1 VTADRGSGIL
11 YVASGAASRAEALL
25 SARSVKAVWPGIA
38 IAIITDERVDAL
50 CFDWVEVVA
59 AENDNLFKVRH
70 LARSPFDRTILL
82 DSDTYCLHPFP
93 EVFDL
98 LDRFDLAAAH
108 EAGRFATRWLDGTE
122 VFIRAADIPD
132 SFPEFNSGVI
142 AFRRQAN
149 VGKLFDR
156 WLVLVEQAR
165 AAPIPHTQ
173 DQPAFRR
180 ALYESDLRV
189 AVLPPEYNFR
199 LICSGFARGAIKLIH
214 GRWSYGPLGDTREEV
229 LATLA
234 RTFNANLGPRVFV
247 HAFGMICGHGPF
259 AIAFDDPGRTSELG
273 EIRDVA
279 AERDRYEAERDRYKV
294 EWDRCKA
301 ERARYEAERDAC
313 ITERDPLRAELDAI
327 RGSKSWRMTRPLRAI
342 RAKLF
347 SA

>member
-1 VTADRGSGIL
+1 VTANPRNGIL
-11 YVASGAASRAEALL
+11 YLASGAASRAEALL

-38 IAIITDERVDAL
+38 IAIITDKPVEAD
-50 CFDWVEVVA
+50 CFDRVEILA

-70 LARSPFDRTILL
+70 LARSPFDRTVLL
-82 DSDTYCLHPFP
+82 DSDTYCLQPFP

-108 EAGRFATRWLDGTE
+108 EAGRFASQWQDGTE

-132 SFPEFNSGVI
+132 SFPEFNSGVM

-149 VGKLFDR
+149 VRELFDR
-156 WLVLVEQAR
+156 WLVLTEQAR
-165 AAPIPHTQ
+165 AASIPYTQ

-214 GRWSYGPLGDTREEV
+214 GRWSYGPLGGSQEEV
-229 LATLA
+229 FATLA

-259 AIAFDDPGRTSELG
+259 AIAFDDPWRTCELG
-273 EIRDVA
+273 EIRDLV
-279 AERDRYEAERDRYKV
+279 AERDRYKAESDRHKAEWDRYEAERN
-294 EWDRCKA
+294 
-301 ERARYEAERDAC
+301 AC
-313 ITERDPLRAELDAI
+313 IAESDRLRAELDSM
-327 RGSKSWRMTRPLRAI
+327 RSSKSWRMTRPLRAL
-342 RAKLF
+342 RAKL
-347 SA
+347 SLD